1 MLKLLVAVDGSPHS
15 KRAIEAVAHM
25 ARTGVPLEVTLLNVR
40 EPLVLYSEMSVASI
54 DAIEAAQVDAQNR
67 LLGEAE
73 ALALGCGLSLRG
85 SQKAVGLAGPEVV
98 RVAVEHGVDQ
108 IVLGTHG
115 RGAAGSLLLGS
126 VSQRVVHLSPL
137 PVLLVK

>member
-1 MLKLLVAVDGSPHS
+1 M
-15 KRAIEAVAHM
+15 
-25 ARTGVPLEVTLLNVR
+25 
-40 EPLVLYSEMSVASI
+40 
-54 DAIEAAQVDAQNR
+54 DAQNH
-67 LLGEAE
+67 LLSEAE

-85 SQKAVGLAGPEVV
+85 SERAAGQAGPEIV
-98 RVAVEHGVDQ
+98 RVAVERGVDQ

-126 VSQRVVHLSPL
+126 VSQHVVHLSPL

>member
-1 MLKLLVAVDGSPHS
+1 MPVAVLDS
-15 KRAIEAVAHM
+15 
-25 ARTGVPLEVTLLNVR
+25 
-40 EPLVLYSEMSVASI
+40 
-54 DAIEAAQVDAQNR
+54 R
-67 LLGEAE
+67 LTSQPAE
-73 ALALGCGLSLRG
+73 I
-85 SQKAVGLAGPEVV
+85 V
-98 RVAVEHGVDQ
+98 RVAVEHAVDQ